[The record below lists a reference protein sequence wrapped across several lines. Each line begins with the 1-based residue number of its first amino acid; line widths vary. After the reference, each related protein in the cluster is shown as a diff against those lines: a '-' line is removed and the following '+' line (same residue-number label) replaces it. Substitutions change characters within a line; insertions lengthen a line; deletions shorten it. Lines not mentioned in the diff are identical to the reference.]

1 MPGFIKPDAGLS
13 SQKKLIPVQYT
24 VSQYMYTCTVL
35 QPIRSC
41 EHLSHSRAAI
51 SLRFLLTA
59 LSTMTLHSADEEYSS
74 VLLSRLA
81 SSSVP
86 PCWSIVELRE
96 PGRK

>member
-41 EHLSHSRAAI
+41 EHL
-51 SLRFLLTA
+51 
-59 LSTMTLHSADEEYSS
+59 
-74 VLLSRLA
+74 
-81 SSSVP
+81 
-86 PCWSIVELRE
+86 
-96 PGRK
+96 